1 MRISAMTRPSR
12 FAVTLSAL
20 LATCAF
26 GPAPAFAQY
35 GWSDDEVTSSS
46 GRGSQGQG
54 APAPASGN
62 DGYSGGYGDPYGD
75 EASDGGDSGPSGAP
89 TRQRLR
95 VTPYIEANQVVT
107 QEIRPG
113 SDTDF
118 YGQVAAGVDASVQ
131 GRRGGGSVSL
141 RYDRVISYGD
151 EVADSDSVSGI
162 ARGYVALAPGLSVE
176 AGGLAAR
183 SRASGGGGTVLASG
197 QPIDDENEARTYG
210 IYAGPTFSRRVGAA
224 DVSANYRFGYSRVE
238 EPGVGVIDDTVT
250 PIDVAAESYVHSASA
265 RVGVAPG
272 AVLPVGVAVGG
283 GAYQEEV
290 SNSDQRVRDF
300 YARGD
305 VTLPIGQGFAVV
317 GGVGYEYVEISNRDV
332 LRDDDGDPIIGSDGR
347 FQTDEN
353 SPRRI
358 AFETKGLIWDVGV
371 VWKPSR
377 RTQLEA
383 HYGRRYDSDTYYG
396 SFAWQPSSRS
406 SFNASVYDSVSGFG
420 GTITNGLANLPS
432 GFVASRNGLT
442 GDFTGCVTGTGEES
456 SANCLGGAL
465 SSVRGAVFRNRG
477 AQLAYSTSRGRLS
490 TGMAVGYDRRTFFG
504 AEGTALAAGNGAV
517 DESYYA
523 NLGMGISLDALSSV
537 NLNGYASYLDQ
548 GGSDLN
554 DALLLGASAAYSR
567 SLFRN
572 LSARAALSVDRIDA
586 VDFDETNASALVGVR
601 YDF

>member
-1 MRISAMTRPSR
+1 MTRPTRLAASL
-12 FAVTLSAL
+12 AAL
-20 LATCAF
+20 LATGAF
-26 GPAPAFAQY
+26 VPAPALAQY
-35 GWSDDEVTSSS
+35 AWSDDEVTSSS
-46 GRGSQGQG
+46 SRGSQRQG
-54 APAPASGN
+54 VPASGN
-62 DGYSGGYGDPYGD
+62 DQYSGGYGDAYGD
-75 EASDGGDSGPSGAP
+75 GYGDDTTTSGDARPEGAP

-151 EVADSDSVSGI
+151 DVADSDSVSGI
-162 ARGYVALAPGLSVE
+162 ARGYVAVAPGLSVE

-197 QPIDDENEARTYG
+197 QPIDDESEARTYG
-210 IYAGPTFSRRVGAA
+210 VYAGPTFSRRIGAA

-250 PIDVAAESYVHSASA
+250 PVDVASESYVHSASA

-290 SNSDQRVRDF
+290 SNSDQRVRDV
-300 YARGD
+300 YGRGD
-305 VTLPIGQGFAVV
+305 VTVPVGAGFAVV
-317 GGVGYEYVEISNRDV
+317 GGGGYEYVEISNRDV
-332 LRDDDGDPIIGSDGR
+332 LRDETGAPIVGSDGR
-347 FQTDEN
+347 FQTDE
-353 SPRRI
+353 SGPRRI
-358 AFETKGLIWDVGV
+358 AFETEGLIWDVGV

-406 SFNASVYDSVSGFG
+406 SVNASVYDSVSGFG

-442 GDFTGCVTGTGEES
+442 GDFTGCVTGTGEET

-477 AQLAYSTSRGRLS
+477 GQLSYSTSRGRLS

-523 NLGMGISLDALSSV
+523 NIGMGIALDGRSSV
-537 NLNGYASYLDQ
+537 NLNSYASYLDQ

-567 SLFRN
+567 TLFRN
-572 LSARAALSVDRIDA
+572 LSARAAVSVDHIDS
-586 VDFDETNASALVGVR
+586 VDIDETNASALVGVR

>member
-1 MRISAMTRPSR
+1 MTRPSR

-20 LATCAF
+20 LATGAF
-26 GPAPAFAQY
+26 VPAPAFAQY

-46 GRGSQGQG
+46 QRSPQGQG
-54 APAPASGN
+54 APASASGN
-62 DGYSGGYGDPYGD
+62 DGYTGGYGDSYGD
-75 EASDGGDSGPSGAP
+75 DTSDGGDSRPSGAP

-183 SRASGGGGTVLASG
+183 SRASGGGGAVLASG

-238 EPGVGVIDDTVT
+238 EPGAGVIDNTVT
-250 PIDVAAESYVHSASA
+250 PIDVASESYVHSASA

-300 YARGD
+300 YGRGD

-332 LRDDDGDPIIGSDGR
+332 LRDDTGAPIIGSDGR

-353 SPRRI
+353 SPRKI
-358 AFETKGLIWDVGV
+358 AFETEGLIWDVGV
-371 VWKPSR
+371 VWKPSL

-406 SFNASVYDSVSGFG
+406 SLNASVYDSVSGFG

-442 GDFTGCVTGTGEES
+442 GDFTGCVTGTVEES

-477 AQLAYSTSRGRLS
+477 AQLSYSTSRGRLS
-490 TGMAVGYDRRTFFG
+490 TGLAIGYDRRTFFG

-523 NLGMGISLDALSSV
+523 NLGIGISLDALSSL

-548 GGSDLN
+548 GGSELN

-567 SLFRN
+567 TLFRN
-572 LSARAALSVDRIDA
+572 LSARAALSVDRVDA

>member
-1 MRISAMTRPSR
+1 MTRPSR